1 MKPIAQDQLLKVQ
14 QEHFDR
20 LMSLSKV
27 LLDST
32 EKMSAMNMANVKDQI
47 ESLYKH
53 ASKLAEAKSPKEWYE
68 LQVSYMKPSG
78 AKAGEQATKTYELSK
93 ETAKEVA
100 GIMENQVN
108 QFNKSVNDA
117 FGNFMK
123 MLPQGAE
130 PLSSAFNSLM
140 AAGNNAYSAAQQA
153 AKQAVALAEANVAAA
168 SKAAE
173 GMQKK

>member
-47 ESLYKH
+47 ESLYQH

-68 LQVSYMKPSG
+68 LQVSYMKPNG
-78 AKAGEQATKTYELSK
+78 AMAGEQATKTYELSK
-93 ETAKEVA
+93 EAAKEVA
-100 GIMENQVN
+100 GIMEHQVN

-173 GMQKK
+173 GMHKK